1 MSFWM
6 TEANNIQWKRLSTEA
21 AVIVASI
28 LLAFGIDAWWE
39 GRQDRQL
46 EQSILSSLLDEFRGI
61 EKMFGHE
68 RRTQQGILDAT
79 QRLLRATLD
88 SDFELERGAI
98 DRNLADIGWA
108 SDATDWNTAVL
119 DGLISG
125 GDISLVSNTDLRRVL
140 AIWPARI
147 ERIKLYYREDSA
159 YFFSTLGPFLN
170 MNAYMPPV
178 ANAGQFEP
186 GHPENE
192 VYVSRYSH
200 SADYDNSTLL
210 SDRVFQNILIDKVY
224 RQENILGIAFSGLD
238 EHLDST
244 IQLLQEEL
252 SE

>member
-1 MSFWM
+1 MSKAREITWPRILA
-6 TEANNIQWKRLSTEA
+6 EGA
-21 AVIVASI
+21 AIVVSI
-28 LLAFGIDAWWE
+28 LLAFGIEAWWE
-39 GRQDRQL
+39 GRRDRQV

-61 EKMFGHE
+61 EKMFAHE

-79 QRLLRATLD
+79 QRLLHTALE
-88 SDFELERGAI
+88 SDTKLEKGSI

-108 SDATDWNTAVL
+108 SDATEWNTAVL
-119 DGLISG
+119 DGLIAS
-125 GDISLVSNTDLRRVL
+125 GDISLVSNSDLRRVL
-140 AIWPARI
+140 ANWPARI
-147 ERIKLYYREDSA
+147 EKIKLYYREDA
-159 YFFSTLGPFLN
+159 DYFFSTLGPFLN

-210 SDRVFQNILIDKVY
+210 SDRAFQNILIDKVY
-224 RQENILGIAFSGLD
+224 RQENILRNAFSGLD
-238 EHLDST
+238 ELLDAT

>member
-1 MSFWM
+1 MNRVREIPWPRIFV
-6 TEANNIQWKRLSTEA
+6 EGA
-21 AVIVASI
+21 AIVVSI
-28 LLAFGIDAWWE
+28 LLAFGIEAWWE
-39 GRQDRQL
+39 GRQIRQV
-46 EQSILSSLLDEFRGI
+46 EQSILSSLLDEFRSI

-79 QRLLRATLD
+79 QRLLLAALD
-88 SDFELERGAI
+88 SDFELEKGSI

-108 SDATDWNTAVL
+108 SDATNWNTAVL
-119 DGLISG
+119 DGLIAG
-125 GDISLVSNTDLRRVL
+125 GDISLVSNTDLRRIL

-147 ERIKLYYREDSA
+147 EKIKLYYREDSD

-186 GHPENE
+186 GHPENT

-210 SDRVFQNILIDKVY
+210 SDRGFQNILIDKVY

-238 EHLDST
+238 QQLEAT
-244 IQLLQEEL
+244 ILLLQEEI